1 MASSVSWKG
10 ISRARAE
17 GVAVS
22 DDKSA
27 CGFDFLHDFVSVLLL
42 ALGLCSVIVKHS
54 YVQMRAELFANTTDG
69 TESRS
74 RAAIP
79 PIERVG
85 TP

>member
-1 MASSVSWKG
+1 MASAVSWKG

-42 ALGLCSVIVKHS
+42 ALGLCSVIV
-54 YVQMRAELFANTTDG
+54 NTQLRTDEG
-69 TESRS
+69 RTVREHDGRN
-74 RAAIP
+74 
-79 PIERVG
+79 RV
-85 TP
+85 TLTRRDTTNRLIN